1 MTSNDK
7 MIIAIFL
14 MALQVLIRKCADT
27 DMLVCNQFQPQV
39 GDVQEVQLEVMEVED
54 NAVQHIVEVP
64 LVAILIAIN

>member
-7 MIIAIFL
+7 MIIAIYL

-39 GDVQEVQLEVMEVED
+39 GDVQEVQLEVMEED
-54 NAVQHIVEVP
+54 NTVQHIVEVP
-64 LVAILIAIN
+64 LVVILIAIN